1 MTRISGYEFVINLDA
16 RQAINSINTFSN
28 RVKVM
33 KRVMEANFG
42 ELSRSVGSLHA
53 YGQRLHDLAR
63 QEDEAMHAME
73 GHRKTLAN
81 QRAEQAKLR
90 AEFEKGAKSQ
100 DQFRKG
106 SDKLDNQIAN
116 TERRMANVQVRLA
129 AINKDREES
138 IKMIQRL
145 STGIDALTN
154 HNDGLIRSYKTLETS
169 LQESGKFYKANRVH
183 VEGLQ
188 QSVKGLSKQ
197 YKAESLVLEQARSHH
212 QELSAQYQK
221 QSEIVAKLSAKKR
234 INGKLTEK
242 ENADLI
248 EAKGKMQGYTER
260 MGESSKAIGEQTEQL
275 HKVAKAMRDAQR
287 AAGSFGST
295 KVGSFFKAAGSNIN
309 VVKENS
315 QNLRK
320 WAGDAKSTAVAV
332 GGALASVGA
341 GAGALVK
348 KASDVQ
354 NKFIEVRNLMQT
366 AGEGTKKSVGNM
378 NKMMSQA
385 VTLSTRYGTSQE
397 AIGEQYKELIK
408 RGYSGTAALGSM
420 NAMLKAAKASGDD
433 FADVVKV
440 SSTVMDSFGLRVEN
454 ANKMA
459 SNSARV
465 NNAIASAADR
475 TSTSFRDLGTGLA
488 YVSGTAHNVGYS
500 VEETAAALGELA
512 NRGMDGTRAGTG
524 LRKVLTSLTGPT
536 ETADKALKSIG
547 LSTKSFVDSKGDL
560 LSIDKIFQ
568 LINSHLSG
576 KTGAGKAAF
585 YKAVFGATG
594 MEAAQDLANTSAEV
608 GKTDQSITALI
619 KHIKQDESSNY
630 INRLAKKN
638 MQSTKNQLA
647 AFKQTMWAMGIMI
660 GKELM
665 PTVNQV
671 AKSLAKW
678 VVSKEGRQ
686 SIQEVATMTKSIMT
700 AITRRSS
707 SIMNFFAGTIE
718 GIHDV
723 GKAARVV
730 LYPVAKLF
738 DFLSGSKG
746 SGAKWMGR
754 VAGWL
759 LAGAAA
765 LKIFNGLFGWTFAL
779 GKDVTSMAKNGLFG
793 SKLSEEQIQL
803 AGINEQLGITSKLL
817 QQINQNPIDPTKLSQ
832 DVSDASTY
840 KANHGPVGPQGPG
853 EPIIDYAGGAGEK
866 ATKEAA
872 EKAGVKTAE
881 EASESGAAKKAGE
894 KIAEKT
900 AEGIKGSGALARGME
915 EATEGVVKTRGL
927 WSKGLAIGGKIL
939 NGVSYAFLAFDL
951 SKSVIEMLT
960 SASKKV
966 RQSSAWQ
973 LGGAVVGGGLGML
986 VGQPVLGAAIGSSAG
1001 EGLGWLSEKSAHNNS
1016 KQAKANRLT
1025 GMGYGAVAGMGLG
1038 APLGPVGAILGA
1050 GAGAAVGYVAGGA
1063 VPVAARKARKRR
1075 PILNKAQT
1083 KQTEDYAR
1091 TIKKLGLK
1099 KLEWKVSVNRK
1110 SIQKAGTALEKMYRG
1125 MQKAADKASTARMK
1139 SEKKA
1144 LDFALKSGL
1153 INKKQYTK
1161 AIQDIQKADSKRQQ
1175 HNKNVT
1181 DKLVKETKAETKD
1194 RAKAYDDYYR
1204 DLKAKGISHETAE
1217 YMLNQKL
1224 RAIDSKYASVKK
1236 AKEKALTKALEANW
1250 NTSNNKQLS
1259 KMRSIVR
1266 AKGKLSEK
1274 EAGQLIKNSA
1284 KTAENTIRNA
1294 NKQHDKTV
1302 ASANSEYI
1310 GRVAALK
1317 KLRDDS
1323 KTISNSQYKALKK
1336 KAEDEKTAK
1345 INAADA
1351 ARSGVVKQAREQHD
1365 KTIKYAETQNKE
1377 VSKHIVQQG
1386 NNSIDSYNAQASN
1399 ATGVMRSI
1407 LEAWNSVLKFFGQT
1421 PIPIAKVSATKS
1433 PHIGSS
1439 GGHSRHASPNVA
1451 TGSYGSAH
1459 FAATG
1464 FATGGGVAR
1473 NGLALVGEAGPELV
1487 YTPYADKVRVV
1498 GGGGAEFTH
1507 LRAGE
1512 QVLNARDTKRLMD
1525 GSYSG
1530 ILPGYAK
1537 GTSTLGDWL
1546 AKIKKASD
1554 KIIKKIPKSIKN
1566 MLKYPVKWINNLF
1579 STKWNAPKTAY
1590 PFLKI
1595 HEMVKLKDIFKSN
1608 VVKFLKGI
1616 FKKANNALDDA
1627 VESVANPGGAG
1638 VMRWKS
1644 YVAKALAANGI
1655 DATSYRIGKILATI
1669 QRESGGNPKA
1679 INLWDSNAK
1688 AGIPSKGLMQTIG
1701 PTFNAYKLK
1710 GHNDIYNGFDDLLA
1724 AINYI
1729 KHKYGTSDAAFARVA
1744 ASGYANGGLVTRD
1757 QIARVAE
1764 GNNPEMIIPLS
1775 PLKRPRALQLTQ
1787 QVISKFN
1794 AEAAQGVQYTS
1805 ANVEAKLDILI
1816 DQFSTVLGQLKQ
1828 VISNQNNPVPAVMGT
1843 AQAYSALNKY
1853 KKNKELKTK
1862 MLY

>member
-28 RVKVM
+28 RVNVM

-116 TERRMANVQVRLA
+116 TERRMANVQIRLA

-138 IKMIQRL
+138 VKMIQRL
-145 STGIDALTN
+145 STGIDALTS

-212 QELSAQYQK
+212 QELSDQYRK
-221 QSEIVAKLSAKKR
+221 QSEIVTKLSARKR

-309 VVKENS
+309 IVKENS

-320 WAGDAKSTAVAV
+320 WAGDAKSTAFAV

-420 NAMLKAAKASGDD
+420 NSMLKAAKASGDD

-536 ETADKALKSIG
+536 ETADKALKSVG

-608 GKTDQSITALI
+608 GKTDQSITTLI

-630 INRLAKKN
+630 IDRLAKKN

-671 AKSLAKW
+671 ANSLAKW

-686 SIQEVATMTKSIMT
+686 SIQEVDTMTKSIMT
-700 AITRRSS
+700 AITRRSG

-853 EPIIDYAGGAGEK
+853 EPIIDYAGGATEK
-866 ATKEAA
+866 T
-872 EKAGVKTAE
+872 GVKAAG

-939 NGVSYAFLAFDL
+939 NGVSYAFLAYDL

-986 VGQPVLGAAIGSSAG
+986 VGHPVLGAAIGSSAG
-1001 EGLGWLSEKSAHNNS
+1001 EGLGWLSEKFAHNNS

-1050 GAGAAVGYVAGGA
+1050 GAGAAVGYVVGGT

-1075 PILNKAQT
+1075 PILDKAQT
-1083 KQTEDYAR
+1083 KQAEDYAS
-1091 TIKKLGLK
+1091 TIKKLGIK
-1099 KLEWKVSVNRK
+1099 KIEWKVSVNRK

-1125 MQKAADKASTARMK
+1125 MQKAADKASKARMK

-1153 INKKQYTK
+1153 INKKQYAK
-1161 AIQDIQKADSKRQQ
+1161 AIQDINAADSKRQQ
-1175 HNKNVT
+1175 HNKRVA
-1181 DKLVKETKAETKD
+1181 DKLVSETKAETKD
-1194 RAKAYDDYYR
+1194 RAKAYDHYYKE
-1204 DLKAKGISHETAE
+1204 LNTKGMTHATAE
-1217 YMLNQKL
+1217 ANLNRRL
-1224 RAIDSKYASVKK
+1224 GEIDSKYAKVKK
-1236 AKEKALTKALEANW
+1236 AKEKALTKALETNW

-1259 KMRSIVR
+1259 KMRSIVK

-1274 EAGQLIKNSA
+1274 EAGQLIKDSA
-1284 KTAENTIRNA
+1284 KTAEKTINNA
-1294 NKQHDKTV
+1294 KKQHDKTV
-1302 ASANSEYI
+1302 ASAQNEYK
-1310 GRVAALK
+1310 GRIAALK

-1351 ARSGVVKQAREQHD
+1351 AKTGVVKQAREQHN
-1365 KTIKYAETQNKE
+1365 KTIEYAKSQSKD

-1386 NNSIDSYNAQASN
+1386 NNSIDSYNAQSLN
-1399 ATGVMRSI
+1399 VHGTLRSI
-1407 LEAWNSVLKFFGQT
+1407 AEAWNSILAFFGQKPLAIT
-1421 PIPIAKVSATKS
+1421 KDTAKKS
-1433 PHIGSS
+1433 PHIVA
-1439 GGHSRHASPNVA
+1439 GG
-1451 TGSYGSAH
+1451 Y
-1459 FAATG
+1459 AA
-1464 FATGGGVAR
+1464 GGVAR

-1498 GGGGAEFTH
+1498 GAGGAEFTH
-1507 LRAGE
+1507 LKAGE
-1512 QVLNARDTKRLMD
+1512 QVLNARDTKRLME

-1566 MLKYPVKWINNLF
+1566 MLKHPVKWINNLF
-1579 STKWNAPKTAY
+1579 SAKWDAPKTAY

-1595 HEMVKLKDIFKSN
+1595 HEMTNLKDIFKSN

-1638 VMRWKS
+1638 VTRWKS

-1655 DATSYRIGKILATI
+1655 DATSYRISKILATI

-1710 GHNDIYNGFDDLLA
+1710 GHNDIYNGFDNLLA

-1729 KHKYGTSDAAFARVA
+1729 KHRYGTSDAAFARVA

-1757 QIARVAE
+1757 QIAHVAE

-1794 AEAAQGVQYTS
+1794 AEAAQGVQHTS
-1805 ANVEAKLDILI
+1805 TNVEAKLDILI

-1828 VISNQNNPVPAVMGT
+1828 VISNQNNPVPAIMGT

>member
-73 GHRKTLAN
+73 GHRKALAN

-100 DQFRKG
+100 DQFKKG

-116 TERRMANVQVRLA
+116 TERRMANVQIRLA

-309 VVKENS
+309 IVKENS

-354 NKFIEVRNLMQT
+354 NKFIEVRNLMET

-385 VTLSTRYGTSQE
+385 MTLSTRYGTSQE

-536 ETADKALKSIG
+536 ETANKALKSIG
-547 LSTKSFVDSKGDL
+547 LSTKSFTDSKGNL

-608 GKTDQSITALI
+608 GKTDQSITTLI

-700 AITRRSS
+700 SITRRSS
-707 SIMNFFAGTIE
+707 SIMNFLAGTIE

-723 GKAARVV
+723 GKAAKVV

-853 EPIIDYAGGAGEK
+853 EPIVDYAGGAGEK
-866 ATKEAA
+866 AT
-872 EKAGVKTAE
+872 EKAGAKTAE
-881 EASESGAAKKAGE
+881 EASEFGAAKKAGE

-939 NGVSYAFLAFDL
+939 GGLNYVFLTADL
-951 SKSVIEMLT
+951 AQTVIGMLT
-960 SASKKV
+960 STSKKV
-966 RQSSAWQ
+966 RQSGAWK
-973 LGGAVVGGGLGML
+973 LGGTLVGGGLGAL
-986 VGQPVLGAAIGSSAG
+986 VGHPLAGAWLGGLAGS
-1001 EGLGWLSEKSAHNNS
+1001 GLDTVFS
-1016 KQAKANRLT
+1016 KFAQKPSKRTKDNRLT

-1050 GAGAAVGYVAGGA
+1050 GAGAAIGYGIGGV
-1063 VPVAARKARKRR
+1063 VPTGQGKGKRKHS
-1075 PILNKAQT
+1075 ILNASQT
-1083 KQTEDYAR
+1083 KAAEGLANTVKR
-1091 TIKKLGLK
+1091 LNNKNLKL
-1099 KLEWKVSVNRK
+1099 KVSVDSK
-1110 SIQKAGTALEKMYRG
+1110 SVKAAGKSLENMYRS
-1125 MQKAADKASTARMK
+1125 MQKSADKASKARLK
-1139 SEKKA
+1139 GDKAA
-1144 LDFALKSGL
+1144 LDFALKSG
-1153 INKKQYTK
+1153 IITKKQYNK
-1161 AIQDIQKADSKRQQ
+1161 AMQDIQNADSKRQA
-1175 HNKNVT
+1175 HNKTVA
-1181 DKLVKETKAETKD
+1181 DKLVKDTQAETRE
-1194 RAKAYDDYYR
+1194 RAKAYSQYYK
-1204 DLKAKGISHETAE
+1204 DLKKKGVSRQFAE
-1217 YMLNQKL
+1217 ANLQGKL
-1224 RAIDSKYASVKK
+1224 VAIDNKYASSRKK
-1236 AKEKALTKALEANW
+1236 NEKALTKALETNW
-1250 NTSNNKQLS
+1250 NNSNNKQLS
-1259 KMRSIVR
+1259 KMKSIVR
-1266 AKGKLSEK
+1266 QKGKLSEK

-1284 KTAENTIRNA
+1284 KTAENTIKNA

-1302 ASANSEYI
+1302 QAAKDTYTE
-1310 GRVAALK
+1310 RVKTLK
-1317 KLRDDS
+1317 HLRDDS
-1323 KTISNSQYKALKK
+1323 KTISQSEYKALKK
-1336 KAEDEKTAK
+1336 KAEDEKTTK
-1345 INAADA
+1345 IDAADA
-1351 ARSGVVKQAREQHD
+1351 ARRGVVKQAKQQHD
-1365 KTIKYAETQNKE
+1365 KTVKYAEKQSKG
-1377 VSKHIVQQG
+1377 VSKHIVSQG
-1386 NNSIDSYNAQASN
+1386 NNSIDSYNAQAVN
-1399 ATGVMRSI
+1399 ATGVTKSI
-1407 LEAWNSVLKFFGQT
+1407 LDAWNAVLKFFGQK
-1421 PIPIAKVSATKS
+1421 PIPIAKTTPKKS
-1433 PHIGSS
+1433 PHISANS
-1439 GGHSRHASPNVA
+1439 YA
-1451 TGSYGSAH
+1451 T
-1459 FAATG
+1459 
-1464 FATGGGVAR
+1464 GGVAR

-1487 YTPYADKVRVV
+1487 YTPYADNVRVV
-1498 GGGGAEFTH
+1498 GAGGAEFTH
-1507 LRAGE
+1507 LKAGE
-1512 QVLNARDTKRLMD
+1512 QVLNARDTKRLMS

-1530 ILPGYAK
+1530 VLPGYAK
-1537 GTSTLGDWL
+1537 GTSVLSSWL
-1546 AKIKKASD
+1546 NNIKKASD
-1554 KIIKKIPKSIKN
+1554 KVLKKIPKSIKN
-1566 MLKYPVKWINNLF
+1566 MLKSPVEWVNKLF
-1579 STKWNAPKTAY
+1579 STKWDAPKTAY
-1590 PFLKI
+1590 PFAKI
-1595 HEMVKLKDIFKSN
+1595 NEMVKLKDMFKKN
-1608 VVKFLKGI
+1608 TTNFIKGI
-1616 FKKANNALDDA
+1616 FKKAYKALIDAEEGAFTKGSLSGSQAQRARQLAKIMRSVYPATTKAGIAAIIGNWVFESGLNSAAVNPSGGASGLGQWLGGRKANLVAYAKKHGTSWTNAGTQVSFALNAEGSDSA
-1627 VESVANPGGAG
+1627 IFKRILGGHGSVASLANAFSSQWERGGYNQQHVDGAL
-1638 VMRWKS
+1638 R
-1644 YVAKALAANGI
+1644 VAKAL
-1655 DATSYRIGKILATI
+1655 
-1669 QRESGGNPKA
+1669 
-1679 INLWDSNAK
+1679 
-1688 AGIPSKGLMQTIG
+1688 
-1701 PTFNAYKLK
+1701 
-1710 GHNDIYNGFDDLLA
+1710 
-1724 AINYI
+1724 
-1729 KHKYGTSDAAFARVA
+1729 
-1744 ASGYANGGLVTRD
+1744 GYANGGLVTRD
-1757 QIARVAE
+1757 QIAHVAE

-1794 AEAAQGVQYTS
+1794 AEAAQGVQHTS

-1828 VISNQNNPVPAVMGT
+1828 VISNQNNPVPAIMGT